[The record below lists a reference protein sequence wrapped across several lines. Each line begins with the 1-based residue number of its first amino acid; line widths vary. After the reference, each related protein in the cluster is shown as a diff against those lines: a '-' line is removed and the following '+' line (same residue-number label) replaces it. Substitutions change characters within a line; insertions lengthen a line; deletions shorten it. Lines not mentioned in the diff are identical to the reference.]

1 MSRFVA
7 RIASSLSTNNAA
19 GFKQLA
25 GHLAALNVGRIGIEA
40 TGGYE
45 RGITRHLQKAGLE
58 VVVLQPL
65 QVRAFAKMRLQR
77 AKNDRIDARLIADCT
92 HLLDAHNKLPPE
104 PRFDAFADHL
114 TFIEQIEAD
123 VVRIQ
128 TRLEHVHDPR
138 LRRMYADDIKRLE
151 KRAAAERARL
161 EALVRAH
168 EDLAKRLDLVR
179 SVPGIGAPTA
189 LALVVRMPELGRV
202 SREEAASIAGLAP
215 FVHQSGKY
223 EGQTHIGGGRGR
235 LRRPLYLAAF
245 PAAAHWNAALVALYK
260 RLRARG
266 RCHQAALVA
275 CTRKLLIYANTVV
288 ARGTPW
294 EDRSASA

>member
-1 MSRFVA
+1 VLTFD
-7 RIASSLSTNNAA
+7 NNDA
-19 GFKQLA
+19 GFKRLA
-25 GHLAALNVGRIGIEA
+25 EHLAAEGVGRIGVEA

-45 RGITRHLQKAGLE
+45 RGVTRHLQKAGFE

-77 AKNDRIDARLIADCT
+77 AKNDRIDAKMIADCT
-92 HLLDAHNKLPPE
+92 HLLDARNKMPPE
-104 PRFDAFADHL
+104 PRFDALADHL

-123 VVRIQ
+123 IVRIQ
-128 TRLEHVHDPR
+128 TRLEHVHDAR
-138 LRRMYADDIKRLE
+138 LRRMYADDIKRLQ
-151 KRAAAERARL
+151 KRAAAERRRL
-161 EALVRAH
+161 EAEVRAH

-202 SREEAASIAGLAP
+202 SREAAASIAGLAP
-215 FVHQSGKY
+215 YVHQSGKY

-235 LRRPLYLAAF
+235 LRRPIYLAAF
-245 PAAAHWNAALVALYK
+245 PAATHWNEPLIALYE
-260 RLRARG
+260 RLRGRG

-275 CTRKLLIYANTVV
+275 CSRKLLIYANAVV

-294 EDRSASA
+294 EDRSAVA